1 MGFNKAKYH
10 VVGTFGLI
18 FQMVRNL
25 GFTKDMFQER
35 FRRLTLLLMLRVR
48 FCVCSVV
55 FVWWKY
61 IGYRK

>member
-18 FQMVRNL
+18 FQMVRNR

-35 FRRLTLLLMLRVR
+35 LRRLTLLLMRRVR
-48 FCVCSVV
+48 LCVCSAVC
-55 FVWWKY
+55 VWRNY
-61 IGYRK
+61 IGY